1 MLSNGICPSVG
12 RTTRR
17 DGTARDGRSGAQP
30 VAVGGDP
37 DQVAVL
43 DNFCWGDP
51 TKPDRL
57 GSLVRAVQGCTD
69 GARTYRMPFISGKD
83 SLFNEFDG
91 EAIPGTLLISALGL
105 VPDLRRA
112 VDSAGMQIGDDLWL
126 VGANEAP
133 RRLAC
138 VGSFRS
144 RRHSVPTRLMTHC
157 RVTGRSTLRS
167 ATARSPQ
174 PSCSEGGLAVAVSE
188 MAIAARLGVSVVVPL
203 DGLDP
208 FTALVNEAPGRL
220 VLSAARSTGTPWER
234 SSAIMVA
241 ASERSPPATT
251 SSSICSTLRGEDS
264 NLEPIRIPLADA
276 VSASTHGPSGPT
288 RGATA

>member
-1 MLSNGICPSVG
+1 M
-12 RTTRR
+12 
-17 DGTARDGRSGAQP
+17 
-30 VAVGGDP
+30 
-37 DQVAVL
+37 
-43 DNFCWGDP
+43 
-51 TKPDRL
+51 
-57 GSLVRAVQGCTD
+57 QGCTD

-126 VGANEAP
+126 VSERRRA

-144 RRHSVPTRLMTHC
+144 GATRVPTRSMIHC
-157 RVTGRSTLRS
+157 RVTGRSTRRS

-174 PSCSEGGLAVAVSE
+174 PMTAVR
-188 MAIAARLGVSVVVPL
+188 AALRLPSARWRSQQLGVSVVVPL

-220 VLSAARSTGTPWER
+220 VLS
-234 SSAIMVA
+234 VA
-241 ASERSPPATT
+241 PEHRDAVGAFLGDHGRHIGEITAGDDIVFHLLDPA
-251 SSSICSTLRGEDS
+251 RGEDS
-264 NLEPIRIPLADA
+264 NLAHRIPLADA
-276 VSASTHGPSGPT
+276 VSASTLTPGPT
-288 RGATA
+288 KGDRMVFRS